1 MKSVYK
7 RLRGMPDLVP
17 QQMAGWHLFETAVRN
32 IMHAYGY
39 GEMRTPLVERT
50 ALFERSIGEAT
61 DIVEKEMY
69 TWSDAKGEK
78 LSLRPENTAG
88 CVRAVIENGLLQ
100 PGSVERI
107 WYTGPMFRYERPQLG
122 RQRQF
127 FQTGAEVYGLP
138 GAAIEAELI
147 LMTRRLWKAIDIDRA
162 VSLEINTLGTP
173 EDRSRY
179 REALVDYFERHQ
191 NQLDDDSIRR
201 LHKNPLRILDSKNP
215 DMQAVVTG
223 APKMQDSLSEDANS
237 HFTELQSH
245 LSEAGVAFTVNPNLV
260 RGLDYYSHTVFEWTT
275 DQLGAQ
281 SAVCGG
287 GRYDG
292 LLDQM
297 GAPGVPGVGWAI
309 GMERVLALMDKLEV
323 VPGLPNCDIF
333 VICGDDIP
341 RQAALKL
348 AEQVRDAMPGYA
360 VSQHN
365 AGGSMKSQFKKA
377 DKRGASVAVVL
388 GAEELSANTVTIKPL
403 RSSETQKTV
412 AKSAMAETLASILP
426 TLD

>member
-1 MKSVYK
+1 
-7 RLRGMPDLVP
+7 
-17 QQMAGWHLFETAVRN
+17 
-32 IMHAYGY
+32 
-39 GEMRTPLVERT
+39 
-50 ALFERSIGEAT
+50 
-61 DIVEKEMY
+61 
-69 TWSDAKGEK
+69 
-78 LSLRPENTAG
+78 
-88 CVRAVIENGLLQ
+88 
-100 PGSVERI
+100 
-107 WYTGPMFRYERPQLG
+107 
-122 RQRQF
+122 
-127 FQTGAEVYGLP
+127 
-138 GAAIEAELI
+138 
-147 LMTRRLWKAIDIDRA
+147 
-162 VSLEINTLGTP
+162 
-173 EDRSRY
+173 
-179 REALVDYFERHQ
+179 
-191 NQLDDDSIRR
+191 
-201 LHKNPLRILDSKNP
+201 
-215 DMQAVVTG
+215 
-223 APKMQDSLSEDANS
+223 
-237 HFTELQSH
+237 
-245 LSEAGVAFTVNPNLV
+245 
-260 RGLDYYSHTVFEWTT
+260 
-275 DQLGAQ
+275 
-281 SAVCGG
+281 
-287 GRYDG
+287 
-292 LLDQM
+292 M